1 LLQIFVV
8 LKLLLTLYFLF
19 FILFTKAQVSTT
31 TLPTPILVDT
41 NKVAIAVSAY
51 KILLDT
57 NRFLNARGLPQALSI
72 LPKKEDNKQIFFYL
86 FAFLFLILGIT
97 RSFFSRYFSTL
108 FSVFFNSTLKQN
120 QLTDQLEQAKLPSL
134 IFNIFFIVTTGLYVF
149 FLVKFNSLS
158 ATASATKLMLA
169 CIAAVGISYF
179 VKYLSLK
186 FTGWLTS
193 YSEEANTYIFIIFLL
208 NKMIGLF
215 LLPVV
220 TIMAFCKVE
229 IVSVTILFSLIV
241 LAVIFLVRFFR
252 SYSLLQSKLKVSPF
266 HFILYVTSLE
276 ILPILLIYKL
286 VSNYL
291 LTNT

>member
-1 LLQIFVV
+1 M
-8 LKLLLTLYFLF
+8 KSLLTLFLLSFTF
-19 FILFTKAQVSTT
+19 FVKAQVATIASPVFLDTSNKINNTT
-31 TLPTPILVDT
+31 
-41 NKVAIAVSAY
+41 NAF

-57 NRFLNARGLPQALSI
+57 NRFLNTNGASQAFPF
-72 LPKKEDNKQIFFYL
+72 LPKKQQNDSIFFYL
-86 FAFLFLILGIT
+86 FVGLFFILGIT
-97 RSFFSRYFSTL
+97 RSFYNKYFSTL
-108 FSVFFNSTLKQN
+108 FRVFFNSTLKQN

-134 IFNIFFIVTTGLYVF
+134 IFNIFFIITTGLYLF
-149 FLVKFNSLS
+149 FLIKFNALS
-158 ATASATKLMLA
+158 TAHVSINLMFV
-169 CIAAVGISYF
+169 CIAAVGVGYL

-193 YSEEANTYIFIIFLL
+193 YKAEANTYIFIIFLL

-220 TIMAFCKVE
+220 TIIAFCNIQ
-229 IVSVTILFSLIV
+229 IVSVTILISLIV

-252 SYSLLQSKLKVSPF
+252 SYSLLQSKLKVTPF
-266 HFILYVTSLE
+266 HFILYVSALE

-291 LTNT
+291 FINA